1 MHVTSQIIENLLV
14 SAVMA
19 MSFSFDY
26 MDSALGA
33 GSDCTDS
40 AVDDSDCT
48 HSLICDS
55 AASRPR

>member
-1 MHVTSQIIENLLV
+1 MKGCVHVENQLV

-19 MSFSFDY
+19 MGFSFDY

-48 HSLICDS
+48 DSLIDNS
-55 AASRPR
+55 AALRPQ

>member
-1 MHVTSQIIENLLV
+1 VHVENRLV

-19 MSFSFDY
+19 MGFSFDY

-33 GSDCTDS
+33 GSDCTDM

-48 HSLICDS
+48 DSLIDNS
-55 AASRPR
+55 AALRPR

>member
-1 MHVTSQIIENLLV
+1 
-14 SAVMA
+14 MA
-19 MSFSFDY
+19 MGFSVNY

-48 HSLICDS
+48 DSLIDNY
-55 AASRPR
+55 AALRLR